1 MIRVL
6 TIEQTP
12 GFGRPV
18 DSVPAAVIVVP
29 IAASLR

>member
-6 TIEQTP
+6 TTEETP
-12 GFGRPV
+12 GFERPV
-18 DSVPAAVIVVP
+18 VSVPAAVIFVP